1 MNSDKTEF
9 RCKDNIEISAVTG
22 KIDQFILHAPVKF
35 YSICKYQVNQLQAT
49 VKDILHGK
57 CPLEDVESYSRK
69 GVNIRSRT

>member
-1 MNSDKTEF
+1 MKCWNANSDKTEF

-35 YSICKYQVNQLQAT
+35 YSICKYHVNQLQVT

-57 CPLEDVESYSRK
+57 CLLEVMLKVTLEK
-69 GVNIRSRT
+69 V